1 MSYVAASVL
10 GFYLTKRLHGQPL
23 LGFAWARVVP
33 SKRLQLVLAGCWFLQ
48 ELLGLGLEV
57 FNLFENNKFFV
68 YITLKIKI

>member
-23 LGFAWARVVP
+23 LLGFAWAWVVP
-33 SKRLQLVLAGCWFLQ
+33 SQRLQLVLAGCWFLK

-57 FNLFENNKFFV
+57 FKILRYINKYMIFKLIF
-68 YITLKIKI
+68 